1 MNLALIIGGLVLAA
15 VLAFIA
21 GWCSVARKK
30 IDSGGTFTFTL
41 WACRWVV
48 PAPAAEVALPAE
60 AEQPAA
66 DRRWAS

>member
-1 MNLALIIGGLVLAA
+1 VTPYLIGAGLALAA